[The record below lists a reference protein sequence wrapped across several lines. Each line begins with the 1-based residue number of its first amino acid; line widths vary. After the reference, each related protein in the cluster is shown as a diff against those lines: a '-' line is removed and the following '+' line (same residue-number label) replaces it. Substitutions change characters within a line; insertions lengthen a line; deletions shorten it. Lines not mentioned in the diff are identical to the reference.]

1 MSASIWTVP
10 VAAQV
15 ALKAIQRRLNS
26 SGTDESQSVDEIR
39 RLQGALH
46 QASLQYKQLLL
57 QFAQFQ
63 EKSAAHKTSTEDLAE
78 LYASNAGLK
87 ADCKQSQAQLQQ
99 SQQQLQQSQEQ
110 LKQHML
116 ENEKMQL
123 LVEKLGKAAAE
134 MHAVVERA
142 EAAPQPRAAAGF
154 SARHNLQAVHD
165 AVHDKLS
172 RYESHSSES
181 EFSSTELLLPA
192 LWKPQKER
200 HIAPTGF

>member
-1 MSASIWTVP
+1 M
-10 VAAQV
+10 
-15 ALKAIQRRLNS
+15 QRRLVS
-26 SGTDESQSVDEIR
+26 SSTDDSQSIDEIR
-39 RLQGALH
+39 RLSGALH

-57 QFAQFQ
+57 QFAEFQ
-63 EKSAAHKTSTEDLAE
+63 EKSAAHKTSAEDLAQ
-78 LYASNAGLK
+78 LYASTAGLK
-87 ADCKQSQAQLQQ
+87 ADFKQSQAQLQQ

-110 LKQHML
+110 LKQHMQ
-116 ENEKMQL
+116 ESEKMQL

-142 EAAPQPRAAAGF
+142 EAAPQARAAGGF

-165 AVHDKLS
+165 AVHEKLS

>member
-1 MSASIWTVP
+1 M
-10 VAAQV
+10 
-15 ALKAIQRRLNS
+15 QRRLNS
-26 SGTDESQSVDEIR
+26 SSTDESQSVDEIR
-39 RLQGALH
+39 MLQGALH

-63 EKSAAHKTSTEDLAE
+63 EKSAAHKSSTEDYAQLH
-78 LYASNAGLK
+78 ASNAGLK
-87 ADCKQSQAQLQQ
+87 ADFKQSQAQLQQ

>member
-26 SGTDESQSVDEIR
+26 SGTDESQSIDEIR

-78 LYASNAGLK
+78 LHASNAGLK
-87 ADCKQSQAQLQQ
+87 ADCKQSQAQLLQ

-123 LVEKLGKAAAE
+123 LVDKLGKA
-134 MHAVVERA
+134 RCG
-142 EAAPQPRAAAGF
+142 RK
-154 SARHNLQAVHD
+154 S
-165 AVHDKLS
+165 
-172 RYESHSSES
+172 
-181 EFSSTELLLPA
+181 
-192 LWKPQKER
+192 
-200 HIAPTGF
+200 

>member
-1 MSASIWTVP
+1 M
-10 VAAQV
+10 QV
-15 ALKAIQRRLNS
+15 ALKAVQRRLNS
-26 SGTDESQSVDEIR
+26 SSTDESQNVDEIR

-63 EKSAAHKTSTEDLAE
+63 EKSAAHMTSTEDLAQ
-78 LYASNAGLK
+78 LHASIAGLK
-87 ADCKQSQAQLQQ
+87 ADFKQSQAQLQQ

-110 LKQHML
+110 LKQHMQ

-134 MHAVVERA
+134 LHAVVERA
-142 EAAPQPRAAAGF
+142 EATPQAGF